1 MKDISE
7 YEALYDFYKDNEED
21 VIYWTGEID
30 MLDSFLF
37 SFDKKTIYNLFEDY
51 PHNLTQE
58 QKEIFDRENPYWVKF
73 FGA

>member
-7 YEALYDFYKDNEED
+7 YEALYDFYKDNEAD

-51 PHNLTQE
+51 PHNLTKE
-58 QKEIFDRENPYWVKF
+58 QKEIFDRENPSWVKF
-73 FGA
+73 CGA